1 MIPMEIFHYLDHGEN
16 PERFVKDSLEKCF
29 TQNQQTHAKVTALD
43 ALRDQLAHD
52 FGAEFPDQY
61 RAFLAQAGAAQCP
74 IKPLG
79 GSPPAADT
87 LHVPVAIP
95 AAAAAAASASAATAT
110 TTTEATATTAPPA
123 VLPPPMQ
130 PPPLTRRTSTG
141 FSSRDD
147 ESEDDGDV
155 VSFVGRSQST
165 TMVDVVADE
174 DTTDSVH

>member
-52 FGAEFPDQY
+52 FGAEFPEQY
-61 RAFLAQAGAAQCP
+61 RAFLDQAGPTQCP
-74 IKPLG
+74 IKPLTSDNSNTSG
-79 GSPPAADT
+79 PADT
-87 LHVPVAIP
+87 LHVPVPIP
-95 AAAAAAASASAATAT
+95 AAAAPA
-110 TTTEATATTAPPA
+110 APPA
-123 VLPPPMQ
+123 APPPAAAAVPVVPPQMQ
-130 PPPLTRRTSTG
+130 PQPLTRRTSTG

>member
-52 FGAEFPDQY
+52 FGAEFPEQY
-61 RAFLAQAGAAQCP
+61 RAFLDQAGPTQCP
-74 IKPLG
+74 IKPLASDNSSNSG
-79 GSPPAADT
+79 PADT
-87 LHVPVAIP
+87 LHVPVPIPAAAAPAAP
-95 AAAAAAASASAATAT
+95 AAAAAAAVPVV
-110 TTTEATATTAPPA
+110 PPQ
-123 VLPPPMQ
+123 MQ
-130 PPPLTRRTSTG
+130 PQPLTRRTSTG

>member
-52 FGAEFPDQY
+52 FGAEFPEQY
-61 RAFLAQAGAAQCP
+61 RAFLDQAGPTQCP
-74 IKPLG
+74 IKPLASDNSSNSG
-79 GSPPAADT
+79 PADT
-87 LHVPVAIP
+87 LHVPVPIP
-95 AAAAAAASASAATAT
+95 AAAAAVPVV
-110 TTTEATATTAPPA
+110 PPQ
-123 VLPPPMQ
+123 MQ
-130 PPPLTRRTSTG
+130 PQPLTRRTSTG